1 MPPVP
6 VRACVF
12 SYFDLDTLPRLIQA
26 LAASGMPTS
35 TRIHVGS
42 YGVNGEA
49 SDQIRRLEG
58 GRYAPMFKWT
68 RTAAWAGRNLP
79 PADEERIDP
88 SLRGPVPPDNRL
100 FSLSARQRIAW
111 GVEIGRR
118 YRDTIRNARRE
129 GIRIDMWQFDELS
142 REVARLRTRR
152 ELVRGMLQ
160 GLTEGR
166 RPLGDRETKGWVWS
180 TRDALRLA
188 ARRPQ
193 TPELT
198 SLWYRLSASCFR
210 IVGEEYPEFVGD
222 PRQAARVWSDGQRAL
237 ASGGPVRRSLAG
249 RYVAGMSPGYRLG
262 VGLGGNTRGLSRAE
276 VNRWRDG
283 YIAERARLGL
293 AGFGEFALV
302 GLNARQ
308 TVLND
313 VARAVAR
320 GMALSG

>member
-1 MPPVP
+1 MP

-12 SYFDLDTLPRLIQA
+12 SYFDLDTLPA
-26 LAASGMPTS
+26 LLRELAEAGMPIS
-35 TRIHVGS
+35 TRVHVGT
-42 YGVNGEA
+42 YGVNGDA

-68 RTAAWAGRNLP
+68 RTQAWEGRNLP
-79 PADEERIDP
+79 PADERRIDP
-88 SLRGPVPPDNRL
+88 SLRGPVPPDSRL
-100 FSLSARQRIAW
+100 FALSARQRIAW

-118 YRDTIRNARRE
+118 YRDTIRNARRQ
-129 GIRIDMWQFDELS
+129 GIRVDMWQFDELS
-142 REVARLRTRR
+142 REVAASRARR
-152 ELVRGMLQ
+152 ELVRGMLE
-160 GLTEGR
+160 GLTDGR

-180 TRDALRLA
+180 GREALRLA
-188 ARRPQ
+188 ARPV

-198 SLWYRLSASCFR
+198 SLWFRLNASCFR
-210 IVGEEYPEFVGD
+210 IVGEEFPEFVGD
-222 PRQAARVWSDGQRAL
+222 PGVAARRTADGWRAL
-237 ASGGPVRRSLAG
+237 AGGGPVRRSLAG

-283 YIAERARLGL
+283 FIAERARIGV

-302 GLNARQ
+302 AQNARQ
-308 TVLND
+308 TVFRD

-320 GMALSG
+320 GMARLG

>member
-1 MPPVP
+1 MA

-12 SYFDLDTLPRLIQA
+12 SYFDLDTLPRLLQE
-26 LAASGMPTS
+26 LAGAGMPVS
-35 TRIHVGS
+35 TRIHVGT

-68 RTAAWAGRNLP
+68 RTQAWEKRNLP
-79 PADEERIDP
+79 PADERRIDP
-88 SLRGPVPPDNRL
+88 SLRGPVPAERRL
-100 FSLSARQRIAW
+100 FALSARQRIAW

-118 YRDTIRNARRE
+118 YRDTIRNARRD

-142 REVARLRTRR
+142 REVAASQVRR

-160 GLTEGR
+160 GLTDGR

-180 TRDALRLA
+180 GREALRLA
-188 ARRPQ
+188 ARPV
-193 TPELT
+193 TPELRA
-198 SLWYRLSASCFR
+198 LWYRLSASCFR
-210 IVGEEYPEFVGD
+210 LVGEEYPEFVGD
-222 PRQAARVWSDGQRAL
+222 PRTAARRWSDGYRAL
-237 ASGGPVRRSLAG
+237 AAGGPVRRSLAG

-262 VGLGGNTRGLSRAE
+262 VGLGGNTRGLSRAQ

-283 YIAERARLGL
+283 YIAERVRIGT

-302 GLNARQ
+302 GQNARQ
-308 TVLND
+308 TVLRD

-320 GMALSG
+320 GMAQLD

>member
-1 MPPVP
+1 MPVS
-6 VRACVF
+6 ACVF
-12 SYFDLDTLPRLIQA
+12 SYFDLDTLPRLLQA
-26 LAASGMPTS
+26 LANAGMPAS

-42 YGVNGEA
+42 YGVNGLA
-49 SDQIRRLEG
+49 SDQIRTLEG

-79 PADEERIDP
+79 PADEEQIP
-88 SLRGPVPPDNRL
+88 PTFRGPVPSDSRL
-100 FSLSARQRIAW
+100 FTLSSQQRIAW

-129 GIRIDMWQFDELS
+129 GIRVDMWQFDELS
-142 REVARLRTRR
+142 REVARSRARR

-166 RPLGDRETKGWVWS
+166 RQLGDREMKGWVWS
-180 TRDALRLA
+180 TRDSLRLA
-188 ARRPQ
+188 AQRPQ

-198 SLWYRLSASCFR
+198 ALWYRLHASCFR
-210 IVGEEYPEFVGD
+210 LIGEEYPPFVGD
-222 PRQAARVWSDGQRAL
+222 PRAAARTWSDGQRAL
-237 ASGGPVRRSLAG
+237 AGGGQIRRSLAG

-283 YIAERARLGL
+283 YTAERARIGV

-308 TVLND
+308 FVLND

-320 GMALSG
+320 GMARLG

>member
-1 MPPVP
+1 MP

-26 LAASGMPTS
+26 LAASGMPAS
-35 TRIHVGS
+35 TRIHIGT
-42 YGVNGEA
+42 YGVNGLA

-68 RTAAWAGRNLP
+68 RTAAWNGRNLP
-79 PADEERIDP
+79 PEDEDRIEP
-88 SLRGPVPPDNRL
+88 ALRGPVPPDSRL
-100 FSLSARQRIAW
+100 FALSARQRIAW

-142 REVARLRTRR
+142 REVAGSRARR
-152 ELVRGMLQ
+152 ELVRGILE
-160 GLTEGR
+160 GLTDGR

-180 TRDALRLA
+180 TREARRLA
-188 ARRPQ
+188 ALQP
-193 TPELT
+193 TPELST
-198 SLWYRLSASCFR
+198 FWLRLNASCFR
-210 IVGEEYPEFVGD
+210 IIGEEYPTFVGD
-222 PRQAARVWSDGQRAL
+222 PARAARTWSDGQRAL
-237 ASGGPVRRSLAG
+237 AGGGPARRSLAG

-262 VGLGGNTRGLSRAE
+262 VGLGGNTRGLSRAA

-283 YIAERARLGL
+283 YVAERARLGL

-308 TVLND
+308 FVLND

-320 GMALSG
+320 GMRLLG

>member
-1 MPPVP
+1 MA

-12 SYFDLDTLPRLIQA
+12 SYFDLDTLPRLLQE
-26 LAASGMPTS
+26 LASAGMPVS
-35 TRIHVGS
+35 TRIHLGT
-42 YGVNGEA
+42 YGVNGQA

-68 RTAAWAGRNLP
+68 RTQAWEGRNLP
-79 PADEERIDP
+79 PADERRIDP
-88 SLRGPVPPDNRL
+88 GLRGPVPSERRL
-100 FSLSARQRIAW
+100 FALSARQRIAW

-142 REVARLRTRR
+142 REVAASQARR

-160 GLTEGR
+160 GLTDGR

-180 TRDALRLA
+180 GREALRLA
-188 ARRPQ
+188 ARPV
-193 TPELT
+193 TPELRA
-198 SLWYRLSASCFR
+198 LWYRLNSSCFR
-210 IVGEEYPEFVGD
+210 LVGEEYPEFVGD
-222 PRQAARVWSDGQRAL
+222 PRTAARRWSDGYRAL
-237 ASGGPVRRSLAG
+237 AAGGPVRRSLAG
-249 RYVAGMSPGYRLG
+249 RYVAGLSPGYRFG
-262 VGLGGNTRGLSRAE
+262 VGLGGNTRGLSRAG

-283 YIAERARLGL
+283 YIAERVRIGT

-302 GLNARQ
+302 GQNARQ
-308 TVLND
+308 TVLRD

-320 GMALSG
+320 GMAQL

>member
-1 MPPVP
+1 MA

-12 SYFDLDTLPRLIQA
+12 SYFDLDTLPRLLQE
-26 LAASGMPTS
+26 LASAGMPLS
-35 TRIHVGS
+35 TRIHVGT
-42 YGVNGEA
+42 YGVNGQA

-68 RTAAWAGRNLP
+68 RTQAWEGRNLP
-79 PADEERIDP
+79 PADERRIHP
-88 SLRGPVPPDNRL
+88 SLRGPVPPERRL
-100 FSLSARQRIAW
+100 FALSARQRIAW

-142 REVARLRTRR
+142 REVAASQVRR

-160 GLTEGR
+160 GLTDGR

-180 TRDALRLA
+180 GREALRLA
-188 ARRPQ
+188 ARPV
-193 TPELT
+193 TPELRA
-198 SLWYRLSASCFR
+198 LWYRLNASCFR
-210 IVGEEYPEFVGD
+210 LVGEEYPEFVGD
-222 PRQAARVWSDGQRAL
+222 PRTAARRWSDGYRAL
-237 ASGGPVRRSLAG
+237 AAGGPVRRSLAG

-262 VGLGGNTRGLSRAE
+262 VGLGGNTRGLSRAQ

-283 YIAERARLGL
+283 YIAERVRIGT

-302 GLNARQ
+302 GQNARQ
-308 TVLND
+308 TVLRD

-320 GMALSG
+320 GMARL

>member
-1 MPPVP
+1 MA

-12 SYFDLDTLPRLIQA
+12 SYFDLDTLPGLIQA
-26 LAASGMPTS
+26 LAAAEFPTS

-68 RTAAWAGRNLP
+68 RTAAWNGRNLP
-79 PADEERIDP
+79 PEDEERIP
-88 SLRGPVPPDNRL
+88 PALRGPVPPDSRL
-100 FSLSARQRIAW
+100 FTLSARQRIAW

-142 REVARLRTRR
+142 REVAHSRTRR
-152 ELVRGMLQ
+152 ELVRGILE
-160 GLTEGR
+160 GLTDGR

-180 TRDALRLA
+180 TREALRLA
-188 ARRPQ
+188 ALQP
-193 TPELT
+193 TPEL
-198 SLWYRLSASCFR
+198 SSFWLRLNASCFR
-210 IVGEEYPEFVGD
+210 IIGEEYPPFVGD
-222 PRQAARVWSDGQRAL
+222 PAQVARTWSDGWRAL
-237 ASGGPVRRSLAG
+237 AGGGPARRSLAG

-262 VGLGGNTRGLSRAE
+262 VGLGGNTRGLSRAA
-276 VNRWRDG
+276 VNRWRNA
-283 YIAERARLGL
+283 YIAERVRIGT

-302 GLNARQ
+302 VQNARQ

-313 VARAVAR
+313 VALAVAG
-320 GMALSG
+320 GMRQLG

>member
-1 MPPVP
+1 VP

-12 SYFDLDTLPRLIQA
+12 SYFDLESLSRLLPAIA
-26 LAASGMPTS
+26 DAGMPRS
-35 TRIHVGS
+35 TRIHVGT
-42 YGVNGEA
+42 YGVNAEA
-49 SDQIRRLEG
+49 SEDIRSLEG

-68 RTAAWAGRNLP
+68 RTAAWESRRLP
-79 PADEERIDP
+79 PADERKIDP
-88 SLRGPVPPDNRL
+88 SMRGPVPSDRRL
-100 FSLSARQRIAW
+100 FGLSARQRIAW

-118 YRDTIRNARRE
+118 YRDTIRLARRE

-142 REVARLRTRR
+142 REVAASQARR

-180 TRDALRLA
+180 GREALRLA
-188 ARRPQ
+188 ARPV
-193 TPELT
+193 TPELRA
-198 SLWYRLSASCFR
+198 LWYRLNASCFR

-222 PRQAARVWSDGQRAL
+222 PRVAARRWSDGYRAL
-237 ASGGPVRRSLAG
+237 AGGGPVRRSLAG

-262 VGLGGNTRGLSRAE
+262 VGLGGNTRGLSRAQ

-283 YIAERARLGL
+283 YIAERARIGA

-302 GLNARQ
+302 GANARQ
-308 TVLND
+308 TVLDD

-320 GMALSG
+320 GMARVG

>member
-1 MPPVP
+1 VP

-12 SYFDLDTLPRLIQA
+12 SYFDLDTLPRLLQE
-26 LAASGMPTS
+26 LAAAGMPAS
-35 TRIHVGS
+35 TRIHVGT
-42 YGVNGEA
+42 YGVNGLA

-58 GRYAPMFKWT
+58 GRYAPIFKWT
-68 RTAAWAGRNLP
+68 RTQAWEGRNLP
-79 PADEERIDP
+79 PADERRIHP

-100 FSLSARQRIAW
+100 FSLSARQRVAW

-142 REVARLRTRR
+142 REVAGSQARR
-152 ELVRGMLQ
+152 ELVRGMLE
-160 GLTEGR
+160 GLTDGR

-180 TRDALRLA
+180 TREALRLA
-188 ARRPQ
+188 SRPV
-193 TPELT
+193 TGELT
-198 SLWYRLSASCFR
+198 TLWFRLNASCFR
-210 IVGEEYPEFVGD
+210 IVGEEYPNFVGD
-222 PRQAARVWSDGQRAL
+222 PRRAARTWSDGQRAL

-262 VGLGGNTRGLSRAE
+262 VGRGGNTGGLSRAE
-276 VNRWRDG
+276 VNRWRDA
-283 YIAERARLGL
+283 YVAERARLGL

-302 GLNARQ
+302 GQNARQ
-308 TVLND
+308 TVLGD

-320 GMALSG
+320 GMRQVG

>member
-1 MPPVP
+1 MA

-12 SYFDLDTLPRLIQA
+12 SYFDLDTLPRLLQE
-26 LAASGMPTS
+26 LASAGMPVS
-35 TRIHVGS
+35 TRIHVGT
-42 YGVNGEA
+42 YGVNGQA

-68 RTAAWAGRNLP
+68 RTQAWEGRNLP
-79 PADEERIDP
+79 PADERRIHP
-88 SLRGPVPPDNRL
+88 SLRGPVPPERRL
-100 FSLSARQRIAW
+100 FALSARQRIAW

-142 REVARLRTRR
+142 REVAASQVRR

-160 GLTEGR
+160 GLTDGR

-180 TRDALRLA
+180 GREALRLA
-188 ARRPQ
+188 ARPV
-193 TPELT
+193 TPELRA
-198 SLWYRLSASCFR
+198 LWYRLNASCFR
-210 IVGEEYPEFVGD
+210 LVGEEYPEFVGD
-222 PRQAARVWSDGQRAL
+222 PRTAARRWSDGYRAL
-237 ASGGPVRRSLAG
+237 AAGGPVRRSLAG
-249 RYVAGMSPGYRLG
+249 RYVAGMSPGYRFG
-262 VGLGGNTRGLSRAE
+262 VGLGGNTRGLSRAQ

-283 YIAERARLGL
+283 YIAERVRIGT

-302 GLNARQ
+302 GQNARQ
-308 TVLND
+308 TVLHD

-320 GMALSG
+320 GMAQL

>member
-1 MPPVP
+1 MP

-12 SYFDLDTLPRLIQA
+12 SYFDLDTVPRLIQA
-26 LAASGMPTS
+26 LAASGMPAT

-42 YGVNGEA
+42 YGVNGLA

-68 RTAAWAGRNLP
+68 RTAAWNGRNLP
-79 PADEERIDP
+79 PADEDKIDP
-88 SLRGPVPPDNRL
+88 ALRGPVPPDSRL
-100 FSLSARQRIAW
+100 FALSARQRIAW

-129 GIRIDMWQFDELS
+129 GIRVDMWQFDELS
-142 REVARLRTRR
+142 REVAGSRARR
-152 ELVRGMLQ
+152 ELVRGILE
-160 GLTEGR
+160 GLTDGR

-180 TRDALRLA
+180 TREALRLA
-188 ARRPQ
+188 ALQP
-193 TPELT
+193 TPEL
-198 SLWYRLSASCFR
+198 SSFWLRLNASSFR
-210 IVGEEYPEFVGD
+210 IVGEEYPTFVGD
-222 PRQAARVWSDGQRAL
+222 PARAARTWSDGQRAL
-237 ASGGPVRRSLAG
+237 AGGGPARRALAG

-283 YIAERARLGL
+283 YVAERAHLGL
-293 AGFGEFALV
+293 SGFGEFALV

-308 TVLND
+308 FVLND

-320 GMALSG
+320 GMRLIG

>member
-1 MPPVP
+1 MA

-12 SYFDLDTLPRLIQA
+12 SYFDLDTLPRLLQE
-26 LAASGMPTS
+26 LASAGMPVS
-35 TRIHVGS
+35 TRIHLGT
-42 YGVNGEA
+42 YGVNGQA

-68 RTAAWAGRNLP
+68 RTQAWEGRNLP
-79 PADEERIDP
+79 PADERRIDP
-88 SLRGPVPPDNRL
+88 GLRGPVPSERRL
-100 FSLSARQRIAW
+100 FALSARQRIAW
-111 GVEIGRR
+111 GVEVGRR

-142 REVARLRTRR
+142 REVAASQARR

-160 GLTEGR
+160 GLTDGR

-180 TRDALRLA
+180 GREALRLA
-188 ARRPQ
+188 ARPV
-193 TPELT
+193 TPELRA
-198 SLWYRLSASCFR
+198 LWYRLNSSCFR
-210 IVGEEYPEFVGD
+210 LVGEEYPEFVGD
-222 PRQAARVWSDGQRAL
+222 PRAAARRWSDGYRAL
-237 ASGGPVRRSLAG
+237 AAGGPVRRSLAG

-262 VGLGGNTRGLSRAE
+262 VGLGGNTRGLSRAG

-283 YIAERARLGL
+283 YIAERVRIGT

-302 GLNARQ
+302 GQNARQ
-308 TVLND
+308 TVLRD

-320 GMALSG
+320 GMAQL